1 MEYKIR
7 IAVPADEEKI
17 RELFLEMLQTIY
29 QTDDVKGY
37 GDGTLDRFWGESPDR
52 IYVAEDGKVVAF
64 LSVEVHHDPMDHI
77 YLDDFSVT
85 ATYRNKGIGSAMIR
99 AAEAYADEMSITAI
113 LLHVEKTNQSAM
125 RFYERL
131 GYSVFR
137 DDGQR
142 FLLKKEVFRLNKTKK
157 AIRLETER
165 LILRDYTESDFEAYY
180 KLTTD
185 DQTMYYLQ
193 DIKLKSVEAAKAE
206 FTDVLDDMK
215 CTNRKYYF
223 LHMEL
228 KDSHE
233 QVGSIG
239 YTVTDQPP
247 AGKLVHMGYFT
258 YPKFWGNGYTSEA
271 LEKVLEYAFT
281 VDNVYRVTTG
291 CLAEN
296 VGSERVMQK
305 NGMIKEAE
313 HVDYEWHDGKMKT
326 RIEYRLLKN
335 EWENGSDIVNQK
347 ITNRQENVYTK

>member
-7 IAVPADEEKI
+7 AAVPADEGKI
-17 RELFLEMLQTIY
+17 RELFLEMLRTIY
-29 QTDDVKGY
+29 HTDDVKGY
-37 GDGTLDRFWGESPDR
+37 GDGDLDRFWSESQDR
-52 IYVAEDGKVVAF
+52 IFVAEDGEVVAF
-64 LSVEVHHDPMDHI
+64 LSVEVHHDPVDHI

-85 ATYRNKGIGSAMIR
+85 AAYRNKGIGTALIR
-99 AAEAYADEMSITAI
+99 AAEACAEEMSITAI

-131 GYSVFR
+131 GYSLFK
-137 DDGQR
+137 DDGHR
-142 FLLKKEVFRLNKTKK
+142 LLLKKGVPMPEKTKK

-165 LILRDYTESDFEAYY
+165 LILRDLTESDFEAYY
-180 KLTTD
+180 KLKTD

-193 DIKLKSVEAAKAE
+193 DIKLKSINAAKAE
-206 FTDVLDDMK
+206 FMNVLDDMK

-239 YTVTDQPP
+239 YTVTDETP

-271 LEKVLEYAFT
+271 LKKVLEYAFT
-281 VDNVYRVTTG
+281 ADNVYRVTTG

-296 VGSERVMQK
+296 IGSERVMQK
-305 NGMIKEAE
+305 NGMIREAE

-326 RIEYRLLKN
+326 RIEYRLLKK
-335 EWENGSDIVNQK
+335 EWENGYSKSDAED
-347 ITNRQENVYTK
+347 R